1 MKPGCSSPA
10 SSPRGA
16 ARLPRSRPRHGSGI
30 AARGRP
36 WHHRRAAPP
45 FRGTDMRVRFAGFLL
60 ALVAFVPA
68 AFAQAPLITE
78 KKFFT
83 LPQYTTQGG
92 KAIKNVRVG
101 YETYGKL
108 NATGDNAIFIA
119 HFFSGTSH
127 AAGRYKAD
135 EKTAGYWDAII
146 GAGKAIDTDKYFVV
160 SADTL
165 ANLNVKSPTLGT
177 TGPATV
183 NPDTGKPY
191 GSTFP
196 VVTMGDSVRV
206 HKALVDSCSVKKL
219 VAVAGAS
226 GGSIQ
231 AMEWAAQCPALVER
245 VVHVIGPGLDIP
257 PYVIGLLDLWAMPIR
272 MDPNWKGGDY
282 FGGPEPLEGIAQS
295 LKTVTL
301 TALHFGWAEK
311 AHGYKWA
318 SEGNDPADA
327 MGNLFA
333 IEDSL
338 YKTGQSRASS
348 TDAAHFVWTAKANQL
363 YNLEKQQ
370 ANIKAKVLF
379 LPAKTDM
386 VFPPELSKRWA
397 EKLKA
402 QGNHV
407 ELYEIE
413 GTSGHLDGLFSIA
426 KVGDQ
431 IKAFL
436 AK

>member
-16 ARLPRSRPRHGSGI
+16 ARLPRSRPRHRSGI

-68 AFAQAPLITE
+68 AFAQAPLLTE

-83 LPQYTTQGG
+83 RAQYTTQGG

-108 NATGDNAIFIA
+108 NAAGDNAIFIA

-127 AAGRYKAD
+127 AAGRYKVD
-135 EKTAGYWDAII
+135 EKTAGDRDAII
-146 GAGKAIDTDKYFVV
+146 GPGKAIDTQRYGVV

-165 ANLNVKSPTLGT
+165 VNLNVKSPMVGT

-206 HKALVDSCSVKKL
+206 HKALVDSLGIKKL
-219 VAVAGAS
+219 AAVAGAS

-231 AMEWAAQCPALVER
+231 AMEWAAQYPGFVER
-245 VVHVIGPGLDIP
+245 VIHVIGPGLDIH
-257 PYVIGLLDLWAMPIR
+257 PYVIGLLALGMMQIKL
-272 MDPNWKGGDY
+272 DPTWKGGDY
-282 FGGPEPLEGIAQS
+282 FGGPEP
-295 LKTVTL
+295 
-301 TALHFGWAEK
+301 
-311 AHGYKWA
+311 
-318 SEGNDPADA
+318 
-327 MGNLFA
+327 
-333 IEDSL
+333 
-338 YKTGQSRASS
+338 
-348 TDAAHFVWTAKANQL
+348 
-363 YNLEKQQ
+363 
-370 ANIKAKVLF
+370 
-379 LPAKTDM
+379 
-386 VFPPELSKRWA
+386 
-397 EKLKA
+397 
-402 QGNHV
+402 
-407 ELYEIE
+407 IE
-413 GTSGHLDGLFSIA
+413 GVAQAL
-426 KVGDQ
+426 
-431 IKAFL
+431 
-436 AK
+436 

>member
-1 MKPGCSSPA
+1 MK
-10 SSPRGA
+10 
-16 ARLPRSRPRHGSGI
+16 
-30 AARGRP
+30 
-36 WHHRRAAPP
+36 
-45 FRGTDMRVRFAGFLL
+45 TLL
-60 ALVAFVPA
+60 TA
-68 AFAQAPLITE
+68 AFAALLLVGSDAFAQLLTE

-83 LPQYTTQGG
+83 LPQYTTAGG
-92 KAIKNVRVG
+92 KTIKQVRVG

-108 NATGDNAIFIA
+108 NAAGDNAVFVA

-135 EKTAGYWDAII
+135 EKAAGYWDAII
-146 GAGKAIDTDKYFVV
+146 GPGKAIDTDKYFVV

-165 ANLNVKSPTLGT
+165 VNLNVKSPGVGT
-177 TGPATV
+177 VGPATV

-191 GSTFP
+191 GSSFP
-196 VVTMGDSVRV
+196 VVSMKDSVRV
-206 HKALVDSCSVKKL
+206 HKALIDSLGVKKL
-219 VAVAGAS
+219 QAVAGAS

-231 AMEWAAQCPALVER
+231 AMEWAAEYPQLVER
-245 VVHVIGPGLDIP
+245 VVHVIGPGLDIH

-282 FGGPEPLEGIAQS
+282 FGGPEPTEGVAQS

-311 AHGYKWA
+311 VHGYKWA
-318 SEGNDPADA
+318 AEGKNPQDS
-327 MGNLFA
+327 MTNLFA

-338 YKTGQSRASS
+338 YKTGQARAGA

-363 YNLEKQQ
+363 YNLEKEQSR
-370 ANIKAKVLF
+370 IRAKVLF

-386 VFPPELSKRWA
+386 VFPPELSRKWA
-397 EKLKA
+397 ERLKA

-413 GTSGHLDGLFSIA
+413 GTNGHLDGVLSIG
-426 KVGDQ
+426 KVADR
-431 IKAFL
+431 IKDFL

>member
-1 MKPGCSSPA
+1 
-10 SSPRGA
+10 
-16 ARLPRSRPRHGSGI
+16 
-30 AARGRP
+30 
-36 WHHRRAAPP
+36 
-45 FRGTDMRVRFAGFLL
+45 MRTRFAGVAL
-60 ALVAFVPA
+60 ALALFVPP
-68 AFAQAPLITE
+68 AFAQAQLITE

-92 KAIKNVRVG
+92 KSIKNVRVG

-108 NATGDNAIFIA
+108 NSSGDNAIFIA

-135 EKTAGYWDAII
+135 EKAAGYWDAII
-146 GAGKAIDTDKYFVV
+146 GPGRAIDTDKYFVV

-165 ANLNVKSPTLGT
+165 ANLNVKSPTVGT
-177 TGPATV
+177 TGPATL

-191 GSTFP
+191 GSSFP
-196 VVTMGDSVRV
+196 VITMGDSVRV
-206 HKALVDSCSVKKL
+206 HKALVDSLGVKKL
-219 VAVAGAS
+219 VAAAGAS

-231 AMEWAAQCPALVER
+231 AMEWAAQYPEFVER
-245 VVHVIGPGLDIP
+245 VIHVIGPGLDIH
-257 PYVIGLLDLWAMPIR
+257 PYVIGLLDLWMMPIK

-282 FGGPEPLEGIAQS
+282 FGGPEPNEGVAQA

-311 AHGYKWA
+311 VHGYKWA
-318 SEGNDPADA
+318 AEGKNPADA

-338 YKTGQSRASS
+338 YKTGQSRASA
-348 TDAAHFVWTAKANQL
+348 TDAAHFVWMAKANQL

-370 ANIKAKVLF
+370 AQIKAKVLF
-379 LPAKTDM
+379 LPSKTDM
-386 VFPPELSKRWA
+386 VFPPELSRRWA
-397 EKLKA
+397 EKLRA
-402 QGNHV
+402 QGNYV
-407 ELYEIE
+407 ELYEID

-426 KVGDQ
+426 KVGEQ

-436 AK
+436 TK